1 MEHPASLPPTENAP
15 PPAARTVDPRPLLRG
30 TQCSLAQKPCL
41 PQTAPGQGL
50 SALGSRCWQAWHS
63 CEGVLGPRPAV
74 RDAFTSP
81 SLRKD
86 FDGGQRP
93 FPASPASSLPPHTGV
108 SPNKVLTAHFI
119 FLSFGSSEDP
129 GSHIWDFLLALF
141 CFPTCNLPRDKWED
155 PCRFL
160 TRRREESSRIPL
172 VASHGLPWNPILRC
186 PG

>member
-1 MEHPASLPPTENAP
+1 MPP

-129 GSHIWDFLLALF
+129 GSHIWDFCLL
-141 CFPTCNLPRDKWED
+141 CFVFLSATSRETNGKILAGFSLGEGRKVPGFPSW
-155 PCRFL
+155 PC
-160 TRRREESSRIPL
+160 T
-172 VASHGLPWNPILRC
+172 ASPGILS
-186 PG
+186 